1 MIFEHH
7 FLYMFFTHISCC
19 LLLFYISVCY
29 TAGLMKHLPSPASL
43 AALMSV
49 VAASPSARFAGFTYR
64 AKESGELARHTVILG
79 ADYGKLVSD
88 SMIAIRAN
96 GDEDFDSD
104 IAITS
109 MRQGYVKA
117 CAVGSRERKDA
128 NAMLAFAQAAMGAE
142 RAAAA
147 ELYISLADTQLA
159 HAQGEQN
166 AAYTKA
172 GLYEAVCAGITRNL
186 SDGSYEVSGLAH
198 AKVVLEAGTFKEVAS
213 SAKTLAKAA
222 LRRSLPIGKWRT
234 FCLEANCLEGI
245 RANGDTL
252 EFA

>member
-1 MIFEHH
+1 
-7 FLYMFFTHISCC
+7 
-19 LLLFYISVCY
+19 
-29 TAGLMKHLPSPASL
+29 MKSLPSPASL
-43 AALMSV
+43 AALVSV
-49 VAASPSARFAGFTYR
+49 IASSPSARFAGFTYR
-64 AKESGELARHTVILG
+64 AKESGELARRTIILN

-88 SMIAIRAN
+88 SVTQIAAAA
-96 GDEDFDSD
+96 GSDFASD
-104 IAITS
+104 IATTKA
-109 MRQGYVKA
+109 MQANVKA
-117 CAVGSRERKDA
+117 FAVGSKERKAA
-128 NAMLAFAQAAMGAE
+128 NAALNVMQAAIGAE

-172 GLYEAVCAGITRNL
+172 GVYEDVRAGIKRHL
-186 SDGSYEVSGLAH
+186 VDGTYEVAGLAH
-198 AKVVLEAGTFKEVAS
+198 SKVVLEAGTHKAPVSDKAI
-213 SAKTLAKAA
+213 AKAA

-234 FCLEANCLEGI
+234 FCLEAACLEGI